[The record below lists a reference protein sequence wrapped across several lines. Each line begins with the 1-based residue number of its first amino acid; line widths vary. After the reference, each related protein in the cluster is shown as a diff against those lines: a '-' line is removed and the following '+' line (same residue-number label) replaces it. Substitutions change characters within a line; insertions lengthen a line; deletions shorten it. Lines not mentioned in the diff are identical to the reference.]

1 MPSHVLLFFVDTHL
15 WPLLERR
22 PCWDTVP
29 TRVAHLI
36 STMLCWKG
44 AIGHQQ
50 VLNCNRYRLLR
61 SSNVSLA
68 RNHTKVYPSAQHLY
82 TNNDKKN
89 QQQEECAHVQQCP
102 RDLEGHLG
110 ICMLTG
116 TLFNDNLITFRN
128 LTELP
133 AGPPWHHIG
142 VQHCMTAP

>member
-1 MPSHVLLFFVDTHL
+1 MPGHVLLFFVDTHL

-82 TNNDKKN
+82 TNNDQKINNKKN
-89 QQQEECAHVQQCP
+89 VHTCSNAPGIWRAILVFACLQERCLMTISS
-102 RDLEGHLG
+102 RSG
-110 ICMLTG
+110 ISLSFLQARCG
-116 TLFNDNLITFRN
+116 IT
-128 LTELP
+128 
-133 AGPPWHHIG
+133 
-142 VQHCMTAP
+142 

>member
-68 RNHTKVYPSAQHLY
+68 RDHTKVYPSAQHLY
-82 TNNDKKN
+82 TNNDQKINNKKN
-89 QQQEECAHVQQCP
+89 VHTCINAPGIWRAILVFACLQERCLMTISSRSGISLSFLQAH
-102 RDLEGHLG
+102 RG
-110 ICMLTG
+110 IT
-116 TLFNDNLITFRN
+116 
-128 LTELP
+128 
-133 AGPPWHHIG
+133 
-142 VQHCMTAP
+142 